1 MFKAPQAICKKLDS
15 IINAFWWGY
24 DPDKKKLHLTNWDTL
39 TTPKNLGELGIK
51 KFGLM
56 NKALITKQY
65 WRIFNNPDSF
75 LAKTLKSKYCPQEDV
90 HTHIPKKTL
99 LLDLENYHGQRQPN
113 SIYWG
118 LESWKRAQYTDK
130 PPLLVPYQS

>member
-1 MFKAPQAICKKLDS
+1 MFKALQEICKKLNS

-24 DPDKKKLHLTNWDTL
+24 DPDKKKLQLINWDTL

-65 WRIFNNPDSF
+65 WRICNNPDSF
-75 LAKTLKSKYCPQEDV
+75 LVKTLKSKYCPQEDV
-90 HTHIPKKTL
+90 HTHIPKKNTPLGFGELSWAKTTKFYL
-99 LLDLENYHGQRQPN
+99 LGFGELEKGT
-113 SIYWG
+113 IY
-118 LESWKRAQYTDK
+118 R
-130 PPLLVPYQS
+130 